1 MPPLYSKE
9 QERWNSHT
17 NSGAI
22 FRKCWPIWNVPTV
35 SVQRWNSARKK
46 AKRTLFARS
55 VIVDL
60 NSILNC
66 QEGGIRF
73 FVDWKISDAWKRKS
87 LDKKSR
93 TWRLYEWRNNL
104 LESISQ
110 KVFQTPLLFFI
121 LYAGTISGA
130 RKEKNPSLT
139 LSRSIFPKAHSTAD
153 LISPKS
159 KGFIAW

>member
-1 MPPLYSKE
+1 MFNLYSKE
-9 QERWNSHT
+9 WELWNSHA

-22 FRKCWPIWNVPTV
+22 SKKNWPTLNVPIV
-35 SVQRWNSARKK
+35 LVQRWNFARKK
-46 AKRTLFARS
+46 PKRTLFARS
-55 VIVDL
+55 AIVDL
-60 NSILNC
+60 NSTLNSP
-66 QEGGIRF
+66 EGGINF
-73 FVDWKISDAWKRKS
+73 LLCGKTSDA
-87 LDKKSR
+87 LMGNKKSR
-93 TWRLYEWRNNL
+93 AGRLYEWRNNL

-121 LYAGTISGA
+121 LYAGTISGE